1 MLEDS
6 FLTNTIPE
14 FDPSPPQVI
23 GNAFEGARHNLHD
36 GNDKDNCVKWHDLNV
51 KDGFDDDN
59 MSNSVMVKWPN
70 DNW

>member
-23 GNAFEGARHNLHD
+23 GNAFEGD
-36 GNDKDNCVKWHDLNV
+36 GTIFMMEMIKIIV
-51 KDGFDDDN
+51 
-59 MSNSVMVKWPN
+59 SNGMT
-70 DNW
+70 